1 MKYGEKETHDCT
13 VISSLATTFFF
24 VVLTEQFGIAY
35 PLSEHRKI
43 EQQVSVYSSGYLF
56 VDLLEIQGL
65 LVRSYLIAANIGG
78 RQTVGVGGPTSL
90 WIQIGFVFLMGFV
103 IQLL

>member
-1 MKYGEKETHDCT
+1 M
-13 VISSLATTFFF
+13 
-24 VVLTEQFGIAY
+24 
-35 PLSEHRKI
+35 
-43 EQQVSVYSSGYLF
+43 SVYSSGYLF
-56 VDLLEIQGL
+56 VDLPEIQGL

-103 IQLL
+103 IQLLSFLFIGFKAEQLKLAYCKSKHFCHI